1 MSRKV
6 VDQYAYCGFLPM
18 LPSEIFFRR
27 VLIDSAARVYAHCKL
42 YLQYGTGTGEVTISM
57 IRYEERKIH
66 GLKCGLDYGSMGG
79 IGVEIYLKNGLSHEI
94 FTVLFWIEWIYLG
107 LNGNRFWFVNFK
119 EDLLILD
126 SQL

>member
-1 MSRKV
+1 V
-6 VDQYAYCGFLPM
+6 
-18 LPSEIFFRR
+18 
-27 VLIDSAARVYAHCKL
+27 
-42 YLQYGTGTGEVTISM
+42 

-66 GLKCGLDYGSMGG
+66 GLKNGLDYGSMGG
-79 IGVEIYLKNGLSHEI
+79 IGVEIYFKSGLSHEI

-107 LNGNRFWFVNFK
+107 LNGNHFWFVNFK